1 MCTSPICSY
10 NHALRIKFSQYLG
23 TLTLL
28 SGFQDVFAL
37 FNLLPISSGGW
48 RLEVNPFSN
57 YFLPRPLNFNR
68 FQVEEQAERGG
79 DVHRALVGGGS
90 DLLCNEGCPPN
101 HLGLPKPGPHHSPTT
116 EIPFVLP
123 TRTAGKGVSQN
134 CICGTPMTPI
144 IRKLMLKAV
153 WFKAK
158 WHLYPPSF
166 CTTWKLIERSFGC
179 ELKFM
184 FK

>member
-10 NHALRIKFSQYLG
+10 NHALRIKFSQYSG

-79 DVHRALVGGGS
+79 NVHRALVRGGS
-90 DLLCNEGCPPN
+90 DLLCNEGCPPD
-101 HLGLPKPGPHHSPTT
+101 HLGLPKPGPHHSPTQILQLRYPSSSPCT
-116 EIPFVLP
+116 S
-123 TRTAGKGVSQN
+123 GKGVWQKRIYG
-134 CICGTPMTPI
+134 ICGICT
-144 IRKLMLKAV
+144 LLLFV
-153 WFKAK
+153 W
-158 WHLYPPSF
+158 HGNY
-166 CTTWKLIERSFGC
+166 WKD
-179 ELKFM
+179 
-184 FK
+184 